1 MIKHLIKLI
10 WNKKRSNF
18 LLTTEIF
25 ASFIVLF
32 GVLSLVFY
40 NYGNYAQP
48 LGYDYKDIWAVYFS
62 RQDMP
67 DSLFQDALERA
78 KRQAASHSEVKQAA
92 LSSFNTP
99 YSQITI
105 QWSVHYEDRSAL
117 AQMVM
122 ADENYASV
130 MNMPLE
136 EGRWM
141 ERAEVESGQPVVV
154 LNRQAKE
161 ALFGDEPALGKIV
174 GFSEEGGQKLKVV
187 GVLGNFK
194 MNGEFQS
201 LEPVVFINYRAH
213 EEQVNVVLLK
223 VNAGADATFEA
234 ALMKEFNG
242 LARGAN
248 IELSYLTDQRR
259 NQLSITRVPMIV
271 ASAVCGF
278 LLLNVGLGLLGVL
291 WFNIRKRREEIGLRR
306 ALGATRSGILGHFV
320 GEAIV
325 IAAFAMAVGLF
336 FAGQFPL
343 LGVFG
348 LDTSIYLSAALASG
362 GILLALVAACAFM
375 PSREAAQVQPA
386 MVLHEE

>member
-32 GVLSLVFY
+32 GVMSLVFY

-48 LGYDYKDIWAVYFS
+48 LGYDYKDVWAVYFT

-67 DSLFQDALERA
+67 DSLFYNAVERA
-78 KRQAASHSEVKQAA
+78 RRQAASHSEVKEAA
-92 LSSFNTP
+92 LTSSNTP
-99 YSQITI
+99 YSQTTI
-105 QWSVHYEDRSAL
+105 QWSIHCEGKSLL

-130 MNMPLE
+130 LNIPLE

-141 ERAEVESGQPVVV
+141 DRAEVESGQPVVV
-154 LNRQAKE
+154 LNRQARE
-161 ALFGDEPALGKIV
+161 ALFGDEPALGKMV
-174 GFSEEGGQKLKVV
+174 GFSEDGKKWKVV

-194 MNGEFQS
+194 LSGEFQEP
-201 LEPVVFINYRAH
+201 EPVVFINHRSH
-213 EEQVNVVLLK
+213 EVPADVLLLK

-234 ALMKEFNG
+234 ALLKELNG
-242 LARGAN
+242 LARNAN
-248 IELSYLTDQRR
+248 IELSYLEGQRR
-259 NQLSITRVPMIV
+259 NQHAITKVPMIM
-271 ASAVCGF
+271 ASTVCGF

-291 WFNIRKRREEIGLRR
+291 WFNIRKRRGEIGLRR
-306 ALGATRSGILGHFV
+306 AMGATRGGILAHFV
-320 GEAIV
+320 GEAVV
-325 IAAFAMAVGLF
+325 IAAFAVAVGLF

-348 LDTSIYLSAALASG
+348 LDAGIYLSAALASVA
-362 GILLALVAACAFM
+362 ILLALVAACAFM
-375 PSREAAQVQPA
+375 PSREAARVQPA

>member
-10 WNKKRSNF
+10 WNKRRSNF

-32 GVLSLVFY
+32 GVMSLVFY

-48 LGYDYKDIWAVYFS
+48 LGYGYKDVWAAYFT

-67 DSLFQDALERA
+67 DSLFYDAVARA
-78 KRQAASHSEVKQAA
+78 RRQAEAHREVKQAA
-92 LSSFNTP
+92 LSSSNTP
-99 YSQITI
+99 YSQTTI
-105 QWSVHYEDRSAL
+105 QWSINYEDKSVL
-117 AQMVM
+117 SQMIM
-122 ADENYASV
+122 ADENYAPV
-130 MNMPLE
+130 LNMPLE

-141 ERAEVESGQPVVV
+141 EQAEVESARPVVV

-161 ALFGDEPALGKIV
+161 ALFGDEPALGKLV
-174 GFSEEGGQKLKVV
+174 GFSDGDKKWKVV

-194 MNGEFQS
+194 LSGEFQS
-201 LEPVVFINYRAH
+201 LQPVVFLNHRAH
-213 EEQVNVVLLK
+213 QVPAEVVLLK
-223 VNAGADATFEA
+223 VNADADASFEA

-242 LARGAN
+242 LARNAN
-248 IELSYLTDQRR
+248 IELSYLDSQRR
-259 NQLSITRVPMIV
+259 NQLSITRVPMII

-306 ALGATRSGILGHFV
+306 ALGATRGGILAHFV

-325 IAAFAMAVGLF
+325 IAAFAVAAGLF

-348 LDTSIYLSAALASG
+348 LDAAVYLNAALASVA
-362 GILLALVAACAFM
+362 ILLALVAACAFA

>member
-32 GVLSLVFY
+32 GVMSLVFY

-48 LGYDYKDIWAVYFS
+48 LGYDHKDVWAVYFT

-67 DSLFQDALERA
+67 DSLFHDAIGRA
-78 KRQAASHSEVKQAA
+78 RRQALGHREVEEAA

-99 YSQITI
+99 YSQTTI
-105 QWSVHYEDRSAL
+105 QWNITHEDKTLLS
-117 AQMVM
+117 QMIMV
-122 ADENYASV
+122 DENYASV
-130 MNMPLE
+130 LNMPLE

-141 ERAEVESGQPVVV
+141 DRAEVESGQPVVV

-161 ALFGDEPALGKIV
+161 ALFGDEPALGKMV
-174 GFSEEGGQKLKVV
+174 GFSDSDKKWKVV
-187 GVLGNFK
+187 GILGNFK
-194 MNGEFQS
+194 ISGEFQE
-201 LEPVVFINYRAH
+201 LKPMVFLNHLAH
-213 EEQVNVVLLK
+213 GVPAEVVLLK
-223 VNAGADATFEA
+223 VNADADASFEA

-242 LARGAN
+242 LAKDAN
-248 IELSYLTDQRR
+248 IELSYLESQRR
-259 NQLSITRVPMIV
+259 SQLSITRVPMII

-306 ALGATRSGILGHFV
+306 ALGATRSGILSHFV
-320 GEAIV
+320 GEAVV
-325 IAAFAMAVGLF
+325 ISAFAMVVGLF

-348 LDTSIYLSAALASG
+348 LDAAIYLSAALASVA
-362 GILLALVAACAFM
+362 ILLALVAACAFV

>member
-32 GVLSLVFY
+32 GVMSLVFY
-40 NYGNYAQP
+40 NYGNYRQP
-48 LGYDYKDIWAVYFS
+48 LGYDYENVWAVYFN

-67 DSLFQDALERA
+67 DSLFHAAVARA
-78 KRQAASHSEVKQAA
+78 KRQALSHREVEGAA
-92 LSSFNTP
+92 LSSLNTP
-99 YSQITI
+99 YAQVTI
-105 QWSVHYEDRSAL
+105 QWGINYEGKSLL
-117 AQMVM
+117 AQMVL
-122 ADENYASV
+122 ADEDYTSV
-130 MNMPLE
+130 LNVPLE

-141 ERAEVESGQPVVV
+141 DRAEVESGQPVVV

-161 ALFGDEPALGKIV
+161 GLFGGEPALGKMV
-174 GFSEEGGQKLKVV
+174 SFSEDGKKWKVV

-194 MNGEFQS
+194 LGGEFQS
-201 LEPVVFINYRAH
+201 PQPVVFINHRSH
-213 EEQVNVVLLK
+213 EEPAQVALLK

-234 ALMKEFNG
+234 ELLKEFNG
-242 LARGAN
+242 LARDAN
-248 IELSYLTDQRR
+248 IELSYLSGQRR
-259 NQLSITRVPMIV
+259 SQLSFTRVPMII
-271 ASAVCGF
+271 AAAVCGF

-306 ALGATRSGILGHFV
+306 ALGATRSGILAHFV

-325 IAAFAMAVGLF
+325 ITTFAVVVGLF

-348 LDTSIYLSAALASG
+348 LDTGIYLSAALASVV
-362 GILLALVAACAFM
+362 ILLTLVAACAFV